1 MLMAN
6 IDHLLKIMRQLRDP
20 ERGCPWDIEQDFQS
34 IAPHTIEEA
43 YEVADAI
50 EREDWSELKSE
61 LGDLLLQTVYHSQIA
76 TERDLFDFDDVVV
89 AICHKM
95 VDRHPHV
102 FADQERPT
110 SAAQTELWEQQKERE
125 RAGAKRDTSIL
136 QNIPANLPALTRA
149 VKLQKRAARL
159 GFDWPKINEIIDK
172 VAEEAEELLQELNQV
187 DHAGATEEFGDLL
200 FSLVNFA
207 RRAGIDPES
216 ALRSANSKFTRRFI
230 AMEEQLRRDGKP
242 FESCDLT
249 ILNHYWELAKS
260 REN

>member
-20 ERGCPWDIEQDFQS
+20 ESGCPWDIEQDFQS

-76 TERDLFDFDDVVV
+76 TECDLFDFDDVVA

-125 RAGAKRDTSIL
+125 RAGAGRDTSIL

-159 GFDWPKINEIIDK
+159 GFDWPKINEIIGK
-172 VAEEAEELLQELNQV
+172 VAEEAEELLQELDQV
-187 DHAGATEEFGDLL
+187 DRAGATEEFGDLL

-207 RRAGIDPES
+207 RHAGIDPES
-216 ALRSANSKFTRRFI
+216 ALRSANSKFTRRFT

>member
-6 IDHLLKIMRQLRDP
+6 IDHLLKIMCQLRDP
-20 ERGCPWDIEQDFQS
+20 ESGCPWDIEQDFQS

-76 TERDLFDFDDVVV
+76 TERDLFDFDDVVA

-102 FADQERPT
+102 FANQERPT

-125 RAGAKRDTSIL
+125 RAGAGRDTSTL
-136 QNIPANLPALTRA
+136 QNIPTNLPALTRA
-149 VKLQKRAARL
+149 VKQQKRAARL
-159 GFDWPKINEIIDK
+159 GFDWQKINEIIGK
-172 VAEEAEELLQELNQV
+172 VAEEAEELLQELSQV
-187 DHAGATEEFGDLL
+187 DSAGATEEFGDLL

-207 RRAGIDPES
+207 RHAGIDPES
-216 ALRSANSKFTRRFI
+216 ALRSANSKFTRRFT

-249 ILNHYWELAKS
+249 ILNHYWELVKS